1 MIARRIAPPLLFLLL
16 LFFLT
21 VFWVAQ
27 SETTAVST
35 EYTGGELT
43 IFASSLNH
51 DVQTVGTNST
61 GSLKKSATSYSF
73 SKTLL
78 GYKGKGVF
86 YFGSDKVITKIN
98 FIFPNDTSWN
108 DVANRISEQLGEPS
122 LARLYD
128 SGGAG
133 AQWESG
139 DSLFY
144 LASDGKTMT
153 LSVTNYYGDD
163 KASE

>member
-1 MIARRIAPPLLFLLL
+1 MIARRIAPPLMFLLL
-16 LFFLT
+16 LFFLA

-35 EYTGGELT
+35 EYTGGELI

-51 DVQTVGTNST
+51 DVQSVGTD
-61 GSLKKSATSYSF
+61 GSGSPKKNATSYSF

-78 GYKGKGVF
+78 GYRGKSIL
-86 YFGSDKVITKIN
+86 YFGSDRVITKIN
-98 FIFPNDTSWN
+98 FIFPNDTPWN

-122 LARLYD
+122 LARLYN

-144 LASDGKTMT
+144 LATDGKTTT
-153 LSVTNYYGDD
+153 LSVTNYYGDES
-163 KASE
+163 SE